1 MKRKIFLI
9 AGLALTFGP
18 LICQLPP
25 MFQMLGIFIGSI
37 VLWLTQSIEIG
48 SISCLGALCLLPGV
62 TSGNVFSSG
71 FGNNTIM
78 FLIFSCL
85 LTFGLK
91 TTGVLRKF
99 AVFFID
105 NPISKKSSKAF
116 MGMYFLSMLIL
127 GSFIAPTTLFMLY
140 FGIAEEIFELLGLRI
155 GDKLARNMM
164 VGTGFYASIS
174 CAMTPIAHTF
184 PIMAL
189 GYYEASTGMA
199 IPYLTYMKY
208 SLPIGLIL
216 AVIAYAL
223 LSFGISNDYNFDR
236 VRLTA
241 DNWNPITGKFSLIVF
256 IGVVIV
262 WLITGV
268 WPNTFAKLNTLGT
281 AFPAIV
287 GSLLLIITGCYDI
300 TRGLREGIPWS
311 AIFLCSATLAL
322 GSALKTPE
330 FGILTGI
337 SGFLTPILTSAG
349 TLGVLLIIVS
359 LCVILTNLI
368 SNIVTTTVSYNLI
381 VPMLIAASGLFSP
394 VVATILIGICA
405 SLAYALP
412 SSIAHIALA
421 GSSGWANNK
430 DMLKY
435 GSIMVV
441 ISIIITTVIGALL

>member
-1 MKRKIFLI
+1 
-9 AGLALTFGP
+9 
-18 LICQLPP
+18 
-25 MFQMLGIFIGSI
+25 MLGIFIGSI

-116 MGMYFLSMLIL
+116 IGMYFLSMLIL

-208 SLPIGLIL
+208 SIPIGLIL
-216 AVIAYAL
+216 AVLAYAL

-268 WPNTFAKLNTLGT
+268 WPNTFAKLNALGT

-287 GSLLLIITGCYDI
+287 GSLLLTITGCYDVTRGGI

-311 AIFLCSATLAL
+311 AIFLCAATLAL

-394 VVATILIGICA
+394 VVATILIGVCA

-421 GSSGWANNK
+421 GSSGWASNK